1 MEEGEN
7 GREKA
12 KRREVLR
19 EKLQELRRLEA
30 DMSLL
35 DSTEPPSEVIK
46 SYQPHSILQQIVEN
60 QASDPLLRPKTNSSK
75 GCTCQLA

>member
-1 MEEGEN
+1 MEGEN

-12 KRREVLR
+12 RRKEVLR

-35 DSTEPPSEVIK
+35 DSTQPPSEVVK
-46 SYQPHSILQQIVEN
+46 SYELLSILQQIVES
-60 QASDPLLRPKTNSSK
+60 QASDPLLRPKSSSSK
-75 GCTCQLA
+75 GCTCALS